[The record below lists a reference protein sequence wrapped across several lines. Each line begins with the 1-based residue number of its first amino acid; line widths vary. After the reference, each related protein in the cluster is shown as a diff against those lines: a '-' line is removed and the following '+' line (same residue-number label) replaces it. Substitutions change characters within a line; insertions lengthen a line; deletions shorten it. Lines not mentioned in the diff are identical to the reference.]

1 MDTQT
6 STDQDTATNGDIPP
20 LQHILLSTISI
31 PKKTLP
37 LGIKKVNKSAEK
49 WKRRVE
55 ARTIRR
61 MHKEARNPRARSR
74 QELWMNM
81 VRYNDLTQSPHS
93 HMMFNTKRLVRLVE
107 YALSDSGA
115 SSHFLVEGS
124 AVVNVKAAEFLI
136 AIKLPDGSIIY
147 STHTYNLDIPWLPK
161 EMTESHIVPGLQHSS
176 LISTKKFCDAGC
188 KVIFDEQECRVYY
201 KGELVLSGGRDERT
215 RMWKLPINPVSKT
228 NRIEGLDLHIPRQR
242 QQGTIRTNTS
252 NNLYTLPYKHQQL
265 KYMHQSFFSPPSQ
278 TIVEAANNN
287 QLQGIQC
294 LHSPKQVKST

>member
-1 MDTQT
+1 
-6 STDQDTATNGDIPP
+6 
-20 LQHILLSTISI
+20 
-31 PKKTLP
+31 
-37 LGIKKVNKSAEK
+37 
-49 WKRRVE
+49 
-55 ARTIRR
+55 
-61 MHKEARNPRARSR
+61 
-74 QELWMNM
+74 M
-81 VRYNDLTQSPHS
+81 VRDNDLNQSPHS

-124 AVVNVKAAEFLI
+124 AVVNVKAAEFPV

-147 STHTYNLDIPWLPK
+147 STHTCNLDIPWLSN
-161 EMTESHIVPGLQHSS
+161 EMTEAHIVPGLQHSS

-228 NRIEGLDLHIPRQR
+228 NNIEGLDLHIPRQR
-242 QQGTIRTNTS
+242 RQGTIRTNTA

-265 KYMHQSFFSPPSQ
+265 KYMHQAFFSPPSQ
-278 TIVEAANNN
+278 TIIEAANND
-287 QLQGIQC
+287 QLQGIPC
-294 LHSPKQVKST
+294 LHSPKQVKKYLAPSPATSKGRLKKQRANVRTTRKNKTDAVPPLSQTMDDIRTEEIVDEINAPPSTDARPNVIENTENVCNVFCCTALLR